1 MTEFNSDNT
10 EDYTQPELDALNAEW
25 IEIVAEKN
33 LDEHTEEYDVE
44 LKKFSDEVSSR

>member
-1 MTEFNSDNT
+1 MKEFNSDNT
-10 EDYTQPELDALNAEW
+10 EGYMQSELDEFNAEW
-25 IEIVAEKN
+25 SEIVAEKN